1 MPLLPVDP
9 VAEPNF
15 LMCPTLYKPQSR
27 GHVELRTTDPGDQL
41 LIQPQY
47 LRCESDFET
56 LFAGIELALDLART
70 PPLKH
75 FCLDTAPFGFG
86 DPNQP
91 DRRMPVPHRGEG
103 ALKEFVQANA
113 TTVWHPG
120 GTCRMGRDRLAVV
133 DPQLRVYGVR
143 NLRVADASVMPAI
156 PSGNINAPCIM
167 IGERAA
173 DLIRRRTQPPTQ
185 RENAH
190 VS

>member
-9 VAEPNF
+9 AAEPNF
-15 LMCPTLYKPQSR
+15 LMCPTLCKPQSR
-27 GHVELRTTDPGDQL
+27 GHVDLRSKDPNDPMVL
-41 LIQPQY
+41 LPHY
-47 LRCESDFET
+47 LQCASDVET
-56 LFAGIELALDLART
+56 LIAGIELALDLGRT

-75 FCLDTAPFGFG
+75 FCLDTSPFGFG
-86 DPNQP
+86 NPGEPRQ
-91 DRRMPVPHRGEG
+91 RMPVPHRGAA

-133 DPQLRVYGVR
+133 DPQLRVYGVDG
-143 NLRVADASVMPAI
+143 LRVADASVMPAI
-156 PSGNINAPCIM
+156 PSGNINAACIM

-173 DLIRRRTQPPTQ
+173 DLIRRRRGPPQ
-185 RENAH
+185 LENTY